1 MPVGKELGGFK
12 GKFTSIRT
20 LAINSDDD
28 RVIEGTWEA
37 KMTGKMSGIA
47 TGTMTFSG
55 ANERGTFT
63 DLGVGYL
70 DSGKV
75 ITGKGLGVYW
85 GGKKGSWEIRGA
97 FMLSNQMV
105 VSEGQV
111 TLSKGGEFGL
121 KGKIFD
127 LK

>member
-20 LAINSDDD
+20 IAINGDDD
-28 RVIEGTWEA
+28 RVIEGTYEA
-37 KMTGKMSGIA
+37 KVTGKLSGIA

-55 ANERGTFT
+55 ANARGTFS

-75 ITGKGLGVYW
+75 LSGKGQGVYW
-85 GGKKGSWEIRGA
+85 KGKKGSWEIRGA
-97 FMLSNQMV
+97 FMLSGQML

-111 TLSKGGEFGL
+111 TMSKSGEFGL
-121 KGKIFD
+121 KGKIFE